1 MPETNYL
8 DEIEREDGQ
17 VLTVRDKEARAA
29 IDGMNPTLQQI
40 LQGVNDIKNG
50 IGDTKTII
58 DAILSGEA
66 PISQVRFLDYD
77 GTVVETYTAKEFATL
92 TELPANPTHEGLT
105 SQGWNWSLADAK
117 TYVADNGVLD
127 IGQMYVTSDGKTRLY
142 ISLPEGRT
150 SPILQL
156 YLNAN
161 SELDIDWGDSSTHST
176 FTSTTANYKSERHEY
191 SSSGD
196 YVIAITVVSGGFVL
210 QSSSASDVSLILSN
224 GNDSSSSPDLAYNNA
239 IKKIE
244 IGNGVTSIGDKA
256 FQSCYLLS
264 SITIPN
270 SVTNIGQSAFRSCY
284 ALSSITI
291 PNSVTNIGQSAFNG
305 CYSLSSIT
313 IPNSVTSIESGAF
326 NGCYAL
332 SSITIPD
339 SVRSIADYA
348 FKGCYSLS
356 SITIPDSVTSI
367 GNNAFQSCYAL
378 SSVIIPDGVPSI
390 GNNAFSGC
398 YALSSVIIP
407 NSVTNIGQSA
417 FQSCYAL
424 SSITIP
430 NSVTSIGNNAFQC
443 CYSLSS
449 ITIPDGVTNIG
460 QAAFNACYA
469 LSSVIIPDG
478 VRSIA
483 NYAFESC
490 YALSSITIP
499 DSVTSIGNNAFQS
512 CYALSS
518 VIIPDGVRRIANYAF
533 SGCYALSSVIIPN
546 SVTNIGQSAFRSCY
560 SLSSITIPN
569 SVTRIESGAFNG
581 CAYMSFIKF
590 ESETPPTV
598 THSNAWSDVSTST
611 VIYVPA
617 LVSNWYMDSTNY
629 PAKAS
634 YKYLGYATYK
644 SGTALPTTTRD
655 EKYTLTWYATSADAI
670 AQTNPITQGTGD
682 EVYSRATP
690 VV

>member
-17 VLTVRDKEARAA
+17 ILTVRDKEARAT

-66 PISQVRFLDYD
+66 PIPQVRFLDYD

-210 QSSSASDVSLILSN
+210 QSSSASNVSLILSN

-256 FQSCYLLS
+256 FQSCYSLS
-264 SITIPN
+264 SITIPD
-270 SVTNIGQSAFRSCY
+270 SVTNIGNNAFQNCY
-284 ALSSITI
+284 ALSSVII
-291 PNSVTNIGQSAFNG
+291 PDNVTSIAEYTFNG

-313 IPNSVTSIESGAF
+313 IPNSVTSIKGGAF
-326 NGCYAL
+326 
-332 SSITIPD
+332 S
-339 SVRSIADYA
+339 
-348 FKGCYSLS
+348 
-356 SITIPDSVTSI
+356 
-367 GNNAFQSCYAL
+367 
-378 SSVIIPDGVPSI
+378 
-390 GNNAFSGC
+390 
-398 YALSSVIIP
+398 
-407 NSVTNIGQSA
+407 
-417 FQSCYAL
+417 
-424 SSITIP
+424 
-430 NSVTSIGNNAFQC
+430 
-443 CYSLSS
+443 
-449 ITIPDGVTNIG
+449 
-460 QAAFNACYA
+460 
-469 LSSVIIPDG
+469 
-478 VRSIA
+478 
-483 NYAFESC
+483 
-490 YALSSITIP
+490 
-499 DSVTSIGNNAFQS
+499 
-512 CYALSS
+512 
-518 VIIPDGVRRIANYAF
+518 
-533 SGCYALSSVIIPN
+533 
-546 SVTNIGQSAFRSCY
+546 
-560 SLSSITIPN
+560 
-569 SVTRIESGAFNG
+569 G

-590 ESETPPTV
+590 ESGTPPTV
-598 THSNAWSDVSTST
+598 TYSNAWSDVSTST

-655 EKYTLTWYATSADAI
+655 ERYTLTWYATSADAI